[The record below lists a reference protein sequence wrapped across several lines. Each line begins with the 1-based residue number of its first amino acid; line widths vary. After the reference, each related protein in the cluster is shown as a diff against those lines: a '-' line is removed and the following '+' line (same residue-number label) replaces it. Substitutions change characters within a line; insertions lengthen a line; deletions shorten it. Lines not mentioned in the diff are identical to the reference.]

1 MLEHYYADMHIHI
14 GRDKYNKPVKITA
27 SKTLTIEN
35 ILKEASRRK
44 GIHLIGVIDCQS
56 PGVQEE
62 IIDLIAD
69 GKAVE
74 LPDGGIRFEQVTLLL
89 GAEIEV
95 YDEHCQG
102 PIHVLAYL
110 PTIEAMQAFS
120 KWLSERMKN
129 ISLSSQRYYGSAK
142 ELQYKVKELDGIFI
156 PAHVFTPFKSVYGK
170 GVIRSIE
177 EILDKDLIDGIEL
190 GLSADTSM
198 ADSIKELHDFTY
210 VTNSDSHSLPKI
222 AREYQEMCLLEP
234 SFKEF
239 YYALHEV
246 KGRSIVRNY
255 GMNPQLGKYYTTVC
269 QVCLQALDYDASTCS
284 HCDSHKIVRGVN
296 DRIQELKDNEETVE
310 RPPYIYQ
317 VPLEYIPGLGPKTF
331 DKMLAQFE
339 TEMNIIHH
347 ADEADLRKYAKK
359 SIVDMIM
366 DMRNGKL
373 NVIAGGGGKY
383 GKVDQSK

>member
-1 MLEHYYADMHIHI
+1 
-14 GRDKYNKPVKITA
+14 
-27 SKTLTIEN
+27 
-35 ILKEASRRK
+35 
-44 GIHLIGVIDCQS
+44 
-56 PGVQEE
+56 
-62 IIDLIAD
+62 IAD

-110 PTIEAMQAFS
+110 PTIEAMQAVS

-239 YYALHEV
+239 YYALHGV

-269 QVCLQALDYDASTCS
+269 QVCLQALDYDAST
-284 HCDSHKIVRGVN
+284 
-296 DRIQELKDNEETVE
+296 
-310 RPPYIYQ
+310 
-317 VPLEYIPGLGPKTF
+317 
-331 DKMLAQFE
+331 
-339 TEMNIIHH
+339 
-347 ADEADLRKYAKK
+347 
-359 SIVDMIM
+359 
-366 DMRNGKL
+366 
-373 NVIAGGGGKY
+373 
-383 GKVDQSK
+383 

>member
-1 MLEHYYADMHIHI
+1 
-14 GRDKYNKPVKITA
+14 
-27 SKTLTIEN
+27 
-35 ILKEASRRK
+35 KEASTRE
-44 GIHLIGVIDCQS
+44 GLHLICGFGCQS
-56 PGVQEE
+56 PGGQHGISGLSAREE
-62 IIDLIAD
+62 SVDLT
-69 GKAVE
+69 
-74 LPDGGIRFEQVTLLL
+74 GGGRRSEQVMVMR
-89 GAEIEV
+89 GAESEGLDV
-95 YDEHCQG
+95 DCEG
-102 PIHVLAYL
+102 PIRLLASA
-110 PTIEAMQAFS
+110 PPSDGTPAFRR
-120 KWLSERMKN
+120 WLSERMNN

-142 ELQYKVKELDGIFI
+142 ELQYKIKELDGIFI

-239 YYALHEV
+239 YYALHGV

-284 HCDSHKIVRGVN
+284 HCDSHKIV
-296 DRIQELKDNEETVE
+296 
-310 RPPYIYQ
+310 
-317 VPLEYIPGLGPKTF
+317 
-331 DKMLAQFE
+331 
-339 TEMNIIHH
+339 
-347 ADEADLRKYAKK
+347 
-359 SIVDMIM
+359 
-366 DMRNGKL
+366 
-373 NVIAGGGGKY
+373 
-383 GKVDQSK
+383 